1 MIDADVPRSP
11 IVWAK
16 VCGLATVQGAIVLM
30 WVIYNLYLPSLLK
43 QFGFPPRFSIGLL
56 VVENLLAIALEP
68 IMGGAS
74 DQARIWVG
82 SRFPMIILGVVIS
95 AASFILIPAVM
106 LLGDATTVLRWLL
119 PIVMVIWAI
128 AMTIFRSP
136 VMALL
141 GQYAFATR
149 LPQAASIL
157 MFMGALAGAIGVFA
171 APSKFILSL
180 GPTMAFTIGSIV
192 ALLTAML
199 LRVLDAQLPNSI
211 LTIAAEPLS
220 HSLRSLLPALGQI
233 FGVGAGIAL
242 GSRLMNVVFNQIQT
256 SPGVLTGTFTIA
268 VLLSTLPAG
277 WLAVKIGNRPVMVT
291 GLGIL
296 AVLLGLMGL
305 LQNMGWGMGIA
316 VLLGIAFSPVSNGTI
331 PFAFS
336 VMPPD
341 RGGLGVGMFFGGSAL
356 AGMLLN
362 LAISQF
368 GAVSLMP
375 AVVGGT
381 LAFLMAGLLIYY
393 SSCWKAASKECE

>member
-1 MIDADVPRSP
+1 
-11 IVWAK
+11 
-16 VCGLATVQGAIVLM
+16 
-30 WVIYNLYLPSLLK
+30 
-43 QFGFPPRFSIGLL
+43 
-56 VVENLLAIALEP
+56 
-68 IMGGAS
+68 
-74 DQARIWVG
+74 
-82 SRFPMIILGVVIS
+82 
-95 AASFILIPAVM
+95 
-106 LLGDATTVLRWLL
+106 
-119 PIVMVIWAI
+119 
-128 AMTIFRSP
+128 
-136 VMALL
+136 
-141 GQYAFATR
+141 
-149 LPQAASIL
+149 
-157 MFMGALAGAIGVFA
+157 
-171 APSKFILSL
+171 
-180 GPTMAFTIGSIV
+180 
-192 ALLTAML
+192 
-199 LRVLDAQLPNSI
+199 
-211 LTIAAEPLS
+211 
-220 HSLRSLLPALGQI
+220 
-233 FGVGAGIAL
+233 
-242 GSRLMNVVFNQIQT
+242 
-256 SPGVLTGTFTIA
+256 
-268 VLLSTLPAG
+268 
-277 WLAVKIGNRPVMVT
+277 MVT